1 MGQAG
6 LGGTL
11 ITSEELREA
20 ARRSIGHGQ
29 RSVVCS
35 YEREGLSDSDGRL
48 AKEPVKPPWHLQ
60 ACGLVAAFEPVSDL
74 HAPALRAVHTD

>member
-35 YEREGLSDSDGRL
+35 YRAALLNLWVVNPWGVSTDPFTGLPKTIGKHRYSHYNS
-48 AKEPVKPPWHLQ
+48 
-60 ACGLVAAFEPVSDL
+60 
-74 HAPALRAVHTD
+74 